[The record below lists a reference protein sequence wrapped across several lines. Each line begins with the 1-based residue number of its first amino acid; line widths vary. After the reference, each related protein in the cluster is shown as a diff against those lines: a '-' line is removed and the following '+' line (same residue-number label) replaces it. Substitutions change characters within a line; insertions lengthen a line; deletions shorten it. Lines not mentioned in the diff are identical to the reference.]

1 MKRSLIALALAA
13 ALTGPALAAKP
24 AAFPD
29 WRAFRDVSNSSFVEP
44 GGRRV
49 LQLSVVVNAPP
60 RAVWEAFTTSAGFTS
75 WATPV
80 AWVDFRV
87 GGVIESSYSP
97 AAKSGDGENIRNQIV
112 AYVPER
118 LLAIRNV
125 QAPSGLRGRALFG
138 QVVQTIE
145 FEDFGMSRTRVT
157 MTGVG
162 WGQGDDFD
170 YLYRHFEWGN
180 AYSLAE
186 LKKRFDGGPVDWA
199 SVFARRKAAAASATV
214 QGGN

>member
-1 MKRSLIALALAA
+1 MKRLLAA
-13 ALTGPALAAKP
+13 AAISMLLAAQP
-24 AAFPD
+24 ARAADTFPD

-44 GGRRV
+44 GGGRV
-49 LQLSVVVNAPP
+49 LQLSIVVNAPP
-60 RAVWEAFTTSAGFTS
+60 AAVWEAFATSKGFST
-75 WATPV
+75 WAVPV

-87 GGVIESSYSP
+87 GGMMESSYLP
-97 AAKSGDGENIRNQIV
+97 TAKPGDGENIKNQIV
-112 AYVPER
+112 SYVPGR
-118 LLAIRNV
+118 LLSIRNV
-125 QAPSGLRGRALFG
+125 QTPSGLKHRELFG

-145 FEDFGMSRTRVT
+145 FEDFGAGRTRVT

-162 WGQGDDFD
+162 WGPGEGFD

-186 LKKRFDGGPVDWA
+186 LKKRFDTGPVDWA
-199 SVFARRKAAAASATV
+199 AVFARQKAAAASAVV

>member
-1 MKRSLIALALAA
+1 MKRLLAA
-13 ALTGPALAAKP
+13 AVAGLLLVGGAAQ
-24 AAFPD
+24 AADTFPD
-29 WRAFRDVSNSSFVEP
+29 WRDFRDVSNSSFAEP
-44 GGRRV
+44 GGNRV
-49 LQLSVVVNAPP
+49 LQLSIVVNAPP
-60 RAVWEAFTTSAGFTS
+60 KAVWEAFVTGDGFRT
-75 WATPV
+75 WAVPV

-87 GGVIESSYSP
+87 GGVLESSYSP
-97 AAKSGDGENIRNQIV
+97 TAKAGDAENIKNQIV

-118 LLAIRNV
+118 LLAIRNI
-125 QAPSGLRGRALFG
+125 QTPSGLKHRELFG

-145 FEDFGMSRTRVT
+145 LEDFGMGRTRVT

-162 WGQGDDFD
+162 WGAGEGFD

-186 LKKRFDGGPVDWA
+186 LKKRFDTGPVDWTA
-199 SVFARRKAAAASATV
+199 VFTRQKAAAASAVV

>member
-1 MKRSLIALALAA
+1 MKILIAAA
-13 ALTGPALAAKP
+13 AVSTLLLAQP
-24 AAFPD
+24 AAAADTFPD

-44 GGRRV
+44 GGGRV
-49 LQLSVVVNAPP
+49 LQLSIVVNAPP
-60 RAVWEAFTTSAGFTS
+60 KAVWEAFTTSEGFRA
-75 WATPV
+75 WAVPV

-87 GGVIESSYSP
+87 GGVMESSYQP
-97 AAKSGDGENIRNQIV
+97 AAKVGDAENIKNQIV
-112 AYVPER
+112 AYVPGR
-118 LLAIRNV
+118 LLSIRNI
-125 QAPSGLRGRALFG
+125 QTPSGLKHRELFG

-145 FEDFGMSRTRVT
+145 FDDFGAGRTRVT

-162 WGQGDDFD
+162 WGPGEGFD

-186 LKKRFDGGPVDWA
+186 LKKRFDTGPVDWA
-199 SVFARRKAAAASATV
+199 AMFARRKAAAASAVV